1 VPSRYLLRR
10 LAQILPTVAG
20 LLVLTFCIIH
30 LAPGDPVIALGGEHG
45 DAAYY
50 AFLRTRFGLDRPL
63 PEQLLTYVTNV
74 VRGDL
79 GTSFVHGRSVAA
91 VIGERLPATLL
102 LALTALVLSSVAGV
116 GLGALAAR
124 HRRRPADVTL
134 NAAAL
139 LGYATPSFWLGQM
152 ALVALAVGTG
162 LFPVQGMTD
171 ARNPQTGFGY
181 VLDVLHHL
189 ALPALVLAVNELA
202 LTTRLVRTG
211 LLEALGTDYVRAAR
225 AKGLPEGLVIRHA
238 LRNVMLPVIT
248 VIGSRAGMFLSGA
261 VLVEV
266 VFAWPGLGRL
276 LLSSLLAR
284 DYPVLLGM
292 FLLISLCVILANL
305 ITDLAYAWLDPRIR
319 YQ

>member
-1 VPSRYLLRR
+1 
-10 LAQILPTVAG
+10 
-20 LLVLTFCIIH
+20 VLNFCIIH
-30 LAPGDPVIALGGEHG
+30 LAPGDPSIALGGEHG
-45 DAAYY
+45 DTAYY
-50 AFLRTRFGLDRPL
+50 TFLRARFGLDRPL
-63 PEQLLTYVTNV
+63 PEQLLTYSTNV
-74 VRGDL
+74 LRGDL

-91 VIGERLPATLL
+91 VIAERLPATLL
-102 LALTALVLSSVAGV
+102 LVSTALVLSSAAGV

-124 HRRRPADVTL
+124 HGRRPADVTI
-134 NAAAL
+134 NAVAL
-139 LGYATPSFWLGQM
+139 LGYAIPSFWLGQM
-152 ALVALAVGTG
+152 VLLALAVGTG

-181 VLDVLHHL
+181 LLDVLHHL
-189 ALPALVLAVNELA
+189 ALPALVLAANELA

-211 LLEALGTDYVRAAR
+211 LLEALGADYVRAAR

-248 VIGSRAGMFLSGA
+248 VMGSRAGMFLSGA

-284 DYPVLLGM
+284 DYPILLGM
-292 FLLISLCVILANL
+292 FLLISLGVILANL

>member
-1 VPSRYLLRR
+1 MVLL
-10 LAQILPTVAG
+10 
-20 LLVLTFCIIH
+20 
-30 LAPGDPVIALGGEHG
+30 
-45 DAAYY
+45 
-50 AFLRTRFGLDRPL
+50 
-63 PEQLLTYVTNV
+63 
-74 VRGDL
+74 
-79 GTSFVHGRSVAA
+79 
-91 VIGERLPATLL
+91 
-102 LALTALVLSSVAGV
+102 
-116 GLGALAAR
+116 
-124 HRRRPADVTL
+124 
-134 NAAAL
+134 
-139 LGYATPSFWLGQM
+139 
-152 ALVALAVGTG
+152 ALAVGTG

-189 ALPALVLAVNELA
+189 ALPVLVLAVNELA
-202 LTTRLVRTG
+202 LTIRLVRTG

-225 AKGLPEGLVIRHA
+225 AKGLPEGSVIRHA

-248 VIGSRAGMFLSGA
+248 VVGSRAGMFLSGA

-284 DYPVLLGM
+284 DYPILLGM
-292 FLLISLCVILANL
+292 FLLISLGVILANL